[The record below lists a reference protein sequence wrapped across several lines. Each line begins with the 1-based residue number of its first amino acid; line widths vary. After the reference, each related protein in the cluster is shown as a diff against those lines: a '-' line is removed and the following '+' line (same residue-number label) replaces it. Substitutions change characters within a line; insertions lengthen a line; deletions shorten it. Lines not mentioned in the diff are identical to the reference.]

1 MTIFIE
7 FPPILQP
14 YLCCHSSMPVQAVT
28 HTRLHLPGT
37 SPSASRPIRIVAR
50 DLQASQAL
58 APHRHGWG
66 QITYAQQGV
75 IRVTVADS
83 SWIVPPLRAIWI
95 PPDAIHEVAT
105 LERAKLRALYVHGP
119 AAPFADTQCRVIEV
133 SALLRESIAALEH
146 AEADSRRE
154 ALLAELIL
162 DELRIAATLPMRI
175 ALPDDKR
182 LRALCSL
189 LIDAPSALG
198 TLAEGAQRV
207 GASERTLARLFQA
220 ELGMSFGEWRR
231 QMRLAHAA
239 ALIARGMPMSQVAAE
254 LGYASQSAFSAMFRK
269 TFGQS
274 PSQFFAR
281 QAGAGQ

>member
-1 MTIFIE
+1 MSI
-7 FPPILQP
+7 QP
-14 YLCCHSSMPVQAVT
+14 VT
-28 HTRLHLPGT
+28 HTRLHLPGIT
-37 SPSASRPIRIVAR
+37 PTAKRPLRMVARNLSASET
-50 DLQASQAL
+50 L
-58 APHRHGWG
+58 AAHRHGWG
-66 QITYAQQGV
+66 QVTYALEGV

-95 PPDAIHEVAT
+95 PPDAVHEVVT
-105 LERAKLRALYVHGP
+105 LEKAKLRALYVHAG
-119 AAPFADTQCRVIEV
+119 AAPFREPECRVIDV
-133 SALLRESIAALEH
+133 SALLRELIVALEQ
-146 AEADSRRE
+146 ADAGSPRE
-154 ALLAELIL
+154 ALLSALML
-162 DELRIAATLPMRI
+162 DEFRHAATLPMRI

-182 LRALCSL
+182 LRTLCKL
-189 LIDAPSALG
+189 LIDAPAAFA

-207 GASERTLARLFQA
+207 GASERTLARLFEQ

-274 PSQFFAR
+274 PSRFFAR
-281 QAGAGQ
+281 QATG

>member
-1 MTIFIE
+1 MAS
-7 FPPILQP
+7 QP
-14 YLCCHSSMPVQAVT
+14 VT

-37 SPSASRPIRIVAR
+37 SPSPGRPVRIVAR
-50 DLQASQAL
+50 NLEASQKL

-66 QITYAQQGV
+66 QITYAHEGV

-95 PPDAIHEVAT
+95 PPDAVHEVVT
-105 LERAKLRALYVHGP
+105 LEKAKLRALYVHGS
-119 AAPFADTQCRVIEV
+119 AGPFKDAQCRVIEV
-133 SALLRESIAALEH
+133 SALLRESIAALELAS
-146 AEADSRRE
+146 AESKRE
-154 ALLAELIL
+154 ALLAALII
-162 DELRIAATLPMRI
+162 DELRHAATLPMRI

-182 LRALCSL
+182 LRALCKL
-189 LIDAPSALG
+189 LIDAPASIA
-198 TLAEGAQRV
+198 TLAGGAQRV
-207 GASERTLARLFQA
+207 GASERTLARLFQS

-239 ALIARGMPMSQVAAE
+239 ALIARGMSMSQVATE

-269 TFGQS
+269 SFGQS

-281 QAGAGQ
+281 QAGNGGFHAGSTAA

>member
-7 FPPILQP
+7 ILPTLLRPSFMSIQP
-14 YLCCHSSMPVQAVT
+14 VT

-37 SPSASRPIRIVAR
+37 TPSARQPVRMVAR
-50 DLQASQAL
+50 NLQASETL
-58 APHRHGWG
+58 ASHRHAWG
-66 QITYAQQGV
+66 QVTYALEGV

-95 PPDAIHEVAT
+95 PPDAVHEVIT
-105 LERAKLRALYVHGP
+105 LERAKLRAVYVHAG
-119 AAPFADTQCRVIEV
+119 AAPFSEPQCRVIEV
-133 SALLRESIAALEH
+133 SALLREVIVALEQV
-146 AEADSRRE
+146 EACSRRE
-154 ALLAELIL
+154 RLLSALLL
-162 DELRIAATLPMRI
+162 DELGNAATLPMRI

-182 LRALCSL
+182 LRALCKL
-189 LIDAPSALG
+189 LIDAPSDIA

-207 GASERTLARLFQA
+207 GASERTLARLFQS

-239 ALIARGMPMSQVAAE
+239 ALIARGMPMAQVAAE

-274 PSQFFAR
+274 PSRFFVR
-281 QAGAGQ
+281 QAGATP